1 MVQYRYMWSLF
12 CAAARSLHRSAKPP
26 RATAT
31 QQLVDEDLET
41 DQDTVIWR
49 RAIFQVSLDLLLLK
63 V

>member
-1 MVQYRYMWSLF
+1 MDRL
-12 CAAARSLHRSAKPP
+12 AKPP